1 MMVKLEMEQTYRRS
15 RAGHEDQGTHV
26 GSALVGEGT
35 CGVQKSADTVRLD
48 GRADKGG
55 TPSSGSASSL
65 LGLEELLLGVGG
77 LGLAVG
83 VTEDGTENGKRC
95 NVVEDGAEGD
105 GRRLDWGKV

>member
-1 MMVKLEMEQTYRRS
+1 MEQTYRRS

-35 CGVQKSADTVRLD
+35 SGVQKSTNTVRLD
-48 GRADKGG
+48 GRANKGS
-55 TPSSGSASSL
+55 TPSSGGGSSL

-77 LGLAVG
+77 LSLAVG
-83 VTEDGTENGKRC
+83 VTEDGAEDGERC

-105 GRRLDWGKV
+105 GRRLDGGEV